1 MNKRLLSSLLALG
14 LLALPACKK
23 TETTPPEDVTTPDP
37 EPEPDPGPP
46 PIPAQDPDPP
56 ELAALYERMLAGDY
70 EAVATEAGTLR
81 GTLTADTK
89 IRANAM
95 AGAIQALAAA
105 ESIPENAKEPAE
117 KAVADGDRLGDAE
130 VQQLALIA
138 HSAYLIGVQDNVQA
152 QAQAE
157 KAIGLAGPRSGL
169 ANIHLAEAHLG
180 QAFGADAE
188 GNETVV
194 APEKFDAAYAAY
206 EAAAADASPLIQARA
221 HEGMAEVDRRRATKE
236 SKAAGCTHA
245 KTAFDLYGANGA
257 TEDLKEGPKTISG
270 TLKCKP
276 KLK

>member
-1 MNKRLLSSLLALG
+1 MTKRLLCSLLALG

-23 TETTPPEDVTTPDP
+23 EETETPEDVTKPEP

-46 PIPAQDPDPP
+46 PIPPQDPDPP
-56 ELAALYERMLAGDY
+56 EISALYERLLAGDY

-89 IRANAM
+89 IRANAL

-117 KAVADGDRLGDAE
+117 KAVADGDRLADPE
-130 VQQLALIA
+130 VQQIALIA
-138 HSAYLIGVQDNVQA
+138 HAAYLIGVQDNVQA

-157 KAIGLAGPRSGL
+157 KAAALAGPRVGHAQL
-169 ANIHLAEAHLG
+169 MVATAHLN

-194 APEKFDAAYAAY
+194 APEKFDAAYTAY
-206 EAAAADASPLIQARA
+206 EAAAADAAPLIQARA